1 MDFDDPPSLRAVVR
15 GMLGVAMAIA
25 AVALVALFAGSGH
38 VEWTLV
44 ALIFALWAAR
54 SFLDTILGS
63 VVEPFGRF
71 LGSALAGGALP
82 SDTPI
87 TIDEETAIFE
97 RELAAVPP
105 PAAHRAILMGIRLAE
120 IYRTHEHDNAKA
132 DALIA
137 RLATQYPDAPE
148 LKYVRPS

>member
-1 MDFDDPPSLRAVVR
+1 MRAVVR
-15 GMLGVAMAIA
+15 VMLGVATAIA
-25 AVALVALFAGSGH
+25 AVALGALFAGSGH

-44 ALIFALWAAR
+44 ALILALWAAR
-54 SFLDTILGS
+54 SFVDAIFGS

-82 SDTPI
+82 GDTPI

-105 PAAHRAILMGIRLAE
+105 PPAHRAILMGIRLAE
-120 IYRTHEHDNAKA
+120 IYRTHQHDDAKA
-132 DALIA
+132 NALVA
-137 RLATQYPDAPE
+137 RLVTQYRDAPE